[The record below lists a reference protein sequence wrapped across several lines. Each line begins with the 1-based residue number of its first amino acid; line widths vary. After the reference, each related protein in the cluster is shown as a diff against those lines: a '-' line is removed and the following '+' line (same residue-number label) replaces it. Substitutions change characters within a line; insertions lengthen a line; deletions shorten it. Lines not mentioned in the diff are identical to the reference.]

1 MIGIVVV
8 LAAAVL
14 VVGSHLRSTLIA
26 YLVFT
31 AATLAL
37 TFPHLSETQAML
49 FFAGIALVKLVVSPL
64 MVLYIV
70 KRYGIAENLAPS
82 VNLTWRIALVLV
94 AVVAGREAGHMAA
107 FREVANA
114 GTVFTAL
121 FVSSSII
128 VIYRNLMAHVIGL
141 LAIGSAISLA
151 GTVFAPGLSG
161 AIELA
166 ATFDIVIASGVALA
180 IARVFAAIDPRLDI
194 RSLRELRG

>member
-1 MIGIVVV
+1 MIGIVVA
-8 LAAAVL
+8 LSAAVL
-14 VVGSHLRSTLIA
+14 VIGSHLRSTLVA
-26 YLVFT
+26 YLAFS

-37 TFPHLSETQAML
+37 TYPHVSGPKELA
-49 FFAGIALVKLVVSPL
+49 FFISIAVVKLVISPVMIL
-64 MVLYIV
+64 FMVR
-70 KRYGIAENLAPS
+70 RYGILENLTPS
-82 VNLTWRIALVLV
+82 VNLAWRIALVLV

-107 FREVANA
+107 FHDVANA

-128 VIYRNLMAHVIGL
+128 VVYRNLIAHVIGL

-161 AIELA
+161 AVELA
-166 ATFDIVIASGVALA
+166 DTFDIVIASGVALV
-180 IARVFAAIDPRLDI
+180 IARVFASIDPRLDV